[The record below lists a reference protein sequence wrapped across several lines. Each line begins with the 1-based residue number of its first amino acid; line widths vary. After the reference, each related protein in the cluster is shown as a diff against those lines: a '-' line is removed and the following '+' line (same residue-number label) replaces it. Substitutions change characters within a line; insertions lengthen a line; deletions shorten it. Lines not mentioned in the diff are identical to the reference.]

1 MKYLKKIIIF
11 SLISLFLLNACT
23 YKKINSQNQ
32 KKFNIQEINVNGDG
46 RTAFL
51 IKKKVN
57 RYSNSESNNNIKI
70 TIELSKSSDI
80 EEKNIQNKATKYKVS
95 LSANVIVIELNSGR
109 ELNRTYNSSQT
120 YNVEEK
126 YSNTLNN
133 MRDANNALIDVLTNE
148 IIEQLRI
155 YFN

>member
-57 RYSNSESNNNIKI
+57 RYSNSESNNNIII

-109 ELNRTYNSSQT
+109 ELNRTFNSSQT

>member
-57 RYSNSESNNNIKI
+57 RYSNSDSNNKIKI
-70 TIELSKSSDI
+70 TVELSKSSNI
-80 EEKNIQNKATKYKVS
+80 EEKNIKNKATKYKVS
-95 LSANVIVIELNSGR
+95 LTADVIVSELNSGR
-109 ELNRTYNSSQT
+109 ELTRTFNSSQT

>member
-11 SLISLFLLNACT
+11 SLISIFLLNACT

-57 RYSNSESNNNIKI
+57 RYSNSDSNNKIKI

-95 LSANVIVIELNSGR
+95 LSANVIVSELNSGR
-109 ELNRTYNSSQT
+109 ELNRTFNSSQT

-133 MRDANNALIDVLTNE
+133 MRDANNALIDDLTSE

>member
-11 SLISLFLLNACT
+11 LLILLFLLNACT

-57 RYSNSESNNNIKI
+57 RYSNSESNNNIII

-95 LSANVIVIELNSGR
+95 LSANVIVSELNSGR
-109 ELNRTYNSSQT
+109 ELNRTFNSSQT

>member
-57 RYSNSESNNNIKI
+57 RYSNSDSNNKIKI

-133 MRDANNALIDVLTNE
+133 MRYANNALIDVLTNE

>member
-11 SLISLFLLNACT
+11 SLISIFLLNACT

-57 RYSNSESNNNIKI
+57 RYSNSDSNNKIKI

-95 LSANVIVIELNSGR
+95 LSANVIVSELNSGR
-109 ELNRTYNSSQT
+109 ELNRTFNSSQT

>member
-57 RYSNSESNNNIKI
+57 RYSNSESNNNIII

-80 EEKNIQNKATKYKVS
+80 EEVYIESDGTNNFELEEESQAS
-95 LSANVIVIELNSGR
+95 IVHERSDVKPLLPPPRPSPR
-109 ELNRTYNSSQT
+109 
-120 YNVEEK
+120 
-126 YSNTLNN
+126 SN
-133 MRDANNALIDVLTNE
+133 
-148 IIEQLRI
+148 
-155 YFN
+155 

>member
-57 RYSNSESNNNIKI
+57 RYSNSDSNNKIKI

-95 LSANVIVIELNSGR
+95 LSANVIVSELNSGR
-109 ELNRTYNSSQT
+109 ELNRTFNSSQT

>member
-57 RYSNSESNNNIKI
+57 RYSNSESNNNIII

-95 LSANVIVIELNSGR
+95 LSANVIVSELNSGR
-109 ELNRTYNSSQT
+109 ELNRTFNSSQT

>member
-57 RYSNSESNNNIKI
+57 RYSNSESNNNIII

>member
-11 SLISLFLLNACT
+11 SLISIFLLNACT

-57 RYSNSESNNNIKI
+57 RYSNSDSNNKIKI

-109 ELNRTYNSSQT
+109 ELNRTFNSSQT

-133 MRDANNALIDVLTNE
+133 MRDANNALIDDLTSE
-148 IIEQLRI
+148 IVEQLRI

>member
-57 RYSNSESNNNIKI
+57 RYSNSDSNNKIKI

-95 LSANVIVIELNSGR
+95 LSANVIVSELNSGKG
-109 ELNRTYNSSQT
+109 LTRTFNSSQT

-133 MRDANNALIDVLTNE
+133 MRDANNALIDDLTSE

>member
-95 LSANVIVIELNSGR
+95 LSANVIVSELNSGR

>member
-57 RYSNSESNNNIKI
+57 RYSNSDSNNKIKI

-109 ELNRTYNSSQT
+109 ELNRTFNSSQT

-133 MRDANNALIDVLTNE
+133 MRDANNALIDDLTSE

>member
-11 SLISLFLLNACT
+11 SLIPLFLLNACT

-57 RYSNSESNNNIKI
+57 RYSNTDSDNKIKI

-80 EEKNIQNKATKYKVS
+80 EEKNIKNKATKYKVS
-95 LSANVIVIELNSGR
+95 LTANVIVSELNSGR
-109 ELNRTYNSSQT
+109 ELNRTFNSSQT

-133 MRDANNALIDVLTNE
+133 MRNANNTLIDVLTNE

>member
-57 RYSNSESNNNIKI
+57 RYSNSDSNNKIKI

-109 ELNRTYNSSQT
+109 ELNRTFNSSQT

-133 MRDANNALIDVLTNE
+133 MRYANNALIDVLTNE

>member
-11 SLISLFLLNACT
+11 SLIQLFLLNACT

-57 RYSNSESNNNIKI
+57 RYSNTDSDNKIKI

-80 EEKNIQNKATKYKVS
+80 EEKNIKNKATKYKVS
-95 LSANVIVIELNSGR
+95 LTANVIVSELNSGR
-109 ELNRTYNSSQT
+109 ELNRTFNSSQT

>member
-57 RYSNSESNNNIKI
+57 RYSNSDSNNKIKI

>member
-32 KKFNIQEINVNGDG
+32 KKFNIQEINVSGDG

-95 LSANVIVIELNSGR
+95 LSANVIVSELNSGR
-109 ELNRTYNSSQT
+109 ELNRTFNSSQT

>member
-1 MKYLKKIIIF
+1 M
-11 SLISLFLLNACT
+11 
-23 YKKINSQNQ
+23 
-32 KKFNIQEINVNGDG
+32 
-46 RTAFL
+46 
-51 IKKKVN
+51 
-57 RYSNSESNNNIKI
+57 
-70 TIELSKSSDI
+70 SKSSDI
-80 EEKNIQNKATKYKVS
+80 EEKNIQNEATKYKVS

>member
-57 RYSNSESNNNIKI
+57 RYSNSDSNNKIKI

-109 ELNRTYNSSQT
+109 ELNRTFNSSQT

>member
-1 MKYLKKIIIF
+1 MKYLKIIIF

-51 IKKKVN
+51 IKKVN

-95 LSANVIVIELNSGR
+95 LSANVIVSELNSGR
-109 ELNRTYNSSQT
+109 ELNRTFNSSQT

>member
-11 SLISLFLLNACT
+11 SLISIFLLNACT

-57 RYSNSESNNNIKI
+57 RYSNSDSNNKIKI

-109 ELNRTYNSSQT
+109 ELNRTFNSSQT

>member
-11 SLISLFLLNACT
+11 SLISFFLLNACT

-57 RYSNSESNNNIKI
+57 RYSNSESNNNIII

-95 LSANVIVIELNSGR
+95 LSANVIVSELNSGR
-109 ELNRTYNSSQT
+109 ELNRTINSSQT

>member
-95 LSANVIVIELNSGR
+95 LSANVIVSELNSGR
-109 ELNRTYNSSQT
+109 ELNRTFNSSQT

>member
-11 SLISLFLLNACT
+11 SFISVFLLNACA

-32 KKFNIQEINVNGDG
+32 KKFNIQEINVNGDS

-57 RYSNSESNNNIKI
+57 RYSNSNSNNKIKI
-70 TIELSKSSDI
+70 TIKLSKSSDV
-80 EEKNIQNKATKYKVS
+80 EEKNIKNKATKYNVS
-95 LSANVIVIELNSGR
+95 LSANVIVSELNSGR
-109 ELNRTYNSSQT
+109 ELTRTFNSSQT

-133 MRDANNALIDVLTNE
+133 MRDANNALIDDLTNE

>member
-11 SLISLFLLNACT
+11 SLIPLFLLNACT

-57 RYSNSESNNNIKI
+57 RYSNTDSDNKIKI

-80 EEKNIQNKATKYKVS
+80 EEKNIKNKATKYKVS
-95 LSANVIVIELNSGR
+95 LTANVIVSELNSGR
-109 ELNRTYNSSQT
+109 ELNRTFNSSQT

>member
-1 MKYLKKIIIF
+1 MKYLKKLIIF

-32 KKFNIQEINVNGDG
+32 KKFNIQEINVNGEG

-95 LSANVIVIELNSGR
+95 LSANVIVSELNSGR
-109 ELNRTYNSSQT
+109 ELNRTFNSSQT

>member
-23 YKKINSQNQ
+23 FKKINSQNQ

-95 LSANVIVIELNSGR
+95 LSANVIVSELNSGR
-109 ELNRTYNSSQT
+109 ELNRTFNSSQT